1 MISEF
6 KATLGEKKSSKSR
19 SGGIYLL
26 AAYLRTLE
34 EGRFILLC
42 PLALAS
48 TSARTYF
55 FRRPDETTSLVGLSN
70 Y

>member
-42 PLALAS
+42 PLAL
-48 TSARTYF
+48 TARTSVGIYF
-55 FRRPDETTSLVGLSN
+55 FKIPAYTGDHVKQ
-70 Y
+70 